1 MAAYPSSSALAG
13 PGFRFAEQ
21 PIDDG
26 AQASGSTFNLE
37 AIALVLYFYRDALA
51 GALRYYLA
59 VVKIDVI
66 WFLPDIFAMV
76 CILAFIQRYILVGKS
91 LVAILTLFYMAF
103 ALYLG
108 YVFLGYF
115 TGMMSSFKMIAPVF
129 VGFCFCGRDFGEY
142 RRLLAWIHPLF
153 YLTIFGIFLSWRI
166 QLPWVGFSYETFGA
180 TRQASRLWWAASE
193 TRLAGL
199 AADNTM
205 AAFFVFITYVLTSAR
220 RSLLW
225 CLFWAPIGLYAIKL
239 TTSKTSLGVMMI
251 YVVCLVIIRM
261 LPEREKFPM
270 LRRMSLLSFLS
281 ILVPFVLIALF
292 AGTGLTSIS
301 RGLFSLQD
309 RVNNSWQLPFVYMSD
324 LMPVGFIFGCG
335 LGCFNYPQLLFSN
348 KLSYYVPVDNFYL
361 GTYLMFG
368 PIFLVFV
375 VLAIVAIAR
384 SRDIYKLSAAFAMN
398 LFTITVLAYGPASGL
413 IMLAVAFS
421 DVFGRSRPT
430 SASAD
435 LAPLAPD
442 VDDLVSRPA

>member
-1 MAAYPSSSALAG
+1 MAGYPSSPAIAA
-13 PGFRFAEQ
+13 PGFHFVEP

-26 AQASGSTFNLE
+26 AQASGSAFNLE
-37 AIALVLYFYRDALA
+37 AIALGLYFYRDALA
-51 GALRYYLA
+51 GALRYYLSVA
-59 VVKIDVI
+59 KIDAI

-129 VGFCFCGRDFGEY
+129 VGFCFCGRNFGDY
-142 RRLLAWIHPLF
+142 RRLLGWIHPLF
-153 YLTIFGIFLSWRI
+153 YLTIFGIFLSWRV
-166 QLPWVGFSYETFGA
+166 QLPWVGFAYETFGA

-199 AADNTM
+199 AADSTM

-239 TTSKTSLGVMMI
+239 TTSKTSLGVMVI
-251 YVVCLVIIRM
+251 YVICLVIVR
-261 LPEREKFPM
+261 LVPEREKFPM
-270 LRRMSLLSFLS
+270 LRRMSLASFLS
-281 ILVPFVLIALF
+281 ILVPFLLIMLF
-292 AGTGLTSIS
+292 AGNGLTSIS

-309 RVNNSWQLPFVYMSD
+309 RINNSWQLPFVYMSD

-375 VLAIVAIAR
+375 ALSIVAVAR

-421 DVFGRSRPT
+421 DVFGPKPAKVT
-430 SASAD
+430 AD
-435 LAPLAPD
+435 PAPLAPD
-442 VDDLVSRPA
+442 VNDLVSRPA